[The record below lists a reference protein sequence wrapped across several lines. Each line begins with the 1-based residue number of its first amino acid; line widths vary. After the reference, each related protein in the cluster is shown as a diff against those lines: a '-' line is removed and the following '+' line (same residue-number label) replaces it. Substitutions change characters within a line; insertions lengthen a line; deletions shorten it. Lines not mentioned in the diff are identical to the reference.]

1 MSEISVITES
11 ILLSIKKMLGLDKDY
26 DVFDPELIIHINSVF
41 GTLHQL
47 GVGPEEQFR
56 ISGDSETWS
65 EFDTEGEQ
73 IDEVKT
79 YVYLRVRLLFD
90 PPSSSFVLSSFKEQ
104 LQELE
109 WRLNVKADEIKGIED
124 EKK

>member
-1 MSEISVITES
+1 MSETVNVSES
-11 ILLSIKKMLGLDKDY
+11 ILLSVKKMLGLDKDY
-26 DVFDPELIIHINSVF
+26 DVFDPELIIHINTVF

-47 GVGPEEQFR
+47 GVGPEDQFR
-56 ISGDSETWS
+56 ITGDSETWS

-79 YVYLRVRLLFD
+79 YIYLRVRLLFD

-124 EKK
+124 E

>member
-1 MSEISVITES
+1 MSETVNVSES
-11 ILLSIKKMLGLDKDY
+11 ILLSVKKMLGLDKDY
-26 DVFDPELIIHINSVF
+26 DVFDPELIIHINTVF

-47 GVGPEEQFR
+47 GVGPEDQFR
-56 ISGDSETWS
+56 ITGDSDLWS
-65 EFDTEGEQ
+65 EFTTEGEQ
-73 IDEVKT
+73 TDEVKT

-124 EKK
+124 E

>member
-1 MSEISVITES
+1 MSETVNVSES
-11 ILLSIKKMLGLDKDY
+11 ILLSVKKMLGLDKDY
-26 DVFDPELIIHINSVF
+26 DVFDPELIIHINTVF

-47 GVGPEEQFR
+47 GVGPEDQFR
-56 ISGDSETWS
+56 ISGDSEVWS
-65 EFDTEGEQ
+65 DFTTEGEQ
-73 IDEVKT
+73 TDEVKS

-109 WRLNVKADEIKGIED
+109 WRLNVKADEIKGNED
-124 EKK
+124 E

>member
-1 MSEISVITES
+1 MSETVNVSES
-11 ILLSIKKMLGLDKDY
+11 ILLSVKKMLGLDQEY
-26 DVFDPELIIHINSVF
+26 DVFDPELIIHINTVF

-47 GVGPEEQFR
+47 GVGPEDQFR
-56 ISGDSETWS
+56 ITGDSETWS

-79 YVYLRVRLLFD
+79 YIYLRVRLLFD

-104 LQELE
+104 IQELE

-124 EKK
+124 E

>member
-1 MSEISVITES
+1 MSETITVSES
-11 ILLSIKKMLGLDKDY
+11 ILLSVKKMLGLDKDY

-47 GVGPEEQFR
+47 GVGPEDQFR

-73 IDEVKT
+73 TDEVKS

-124 EKK
+124 E

>member
-1 MSEISVITES
+1 MSETVNVSES
-11 ILLSIKKMLGLDKDY
+11 ILLSVKKMLGLDKDY
-26 DVFDPELIIHINSVF
+26 DVFDPELIIHINTVF

-47 GVGPEEQFR
+47 GVGPEDQFR

-73 IDEVKT
+73 TDEVKT

-104 LQELE
+104 IQELE

-124 EKK
+124 E

>member
-1 MSEISVITES
+1 MSETVNVSES
-11 ILLSIKKMLGLDKDY
+11 ILLSVKKMLGLDKDY
-26 DVFDPELIIHINSVF
+26 DVFDPELIIHINTVF

-47 GVGPEEQFR
+47 GVGPEDQFR
-56 ISGDSETWS
+56 ISGDSDLWS
-65 EFDTEGEQ
+65 EFTTEGEQ
-73 IDEVKT
+73 TDEVKS

-124 EKK
+124 E

>member
-1 MSEISVITES
+1 MSETVNLSES
-11 ILLSIKKMLGLDKDY
+11 ILLSVKKMLGLDKDY
-26 DVFDPELIIHINSVF
+26 DVFDPELIIHINTVF

-47 GVGPEEQFR
+47 GVGPEDQFR
-56 ISGDSETWS
+56 ITGDSDLWS
-65 EFDTEGEQ
+65 DFTTEGEQ
-73 IDEVKT
+73 TDEVKS

-124 EKK
+124 E

>member
-26 DVFDPELIIHINSVF
+26 DVFDPELIIHINTVF

-47 GVGPEEQFR
+47 SVGPEDQFR
-56 ISGDSETWS
+56 ISGDSEVWS
-65 EFDTEGEQ
+65 DFTTDGEQ
-73 IDEVKT
+73 TDEVKS
-79 YVYLRVRLLFD
+79 YIYLRVRLLFD

-124 EKK
+124 E

>member
-1 MSEISVITES
+1 MSETVNVSES
-11 ILLSIKKMLGLDKDY
+11 ILLSVKKMLGLDKDY
-26 DVFDPELIIHINSVF
+26 DVFDPELIIHINTVF

-47 GVGPEEQFR
+47 GVGPEDQFR
-56 ISGDSETWS
+56 ITGDSDLWS
-65 EFDTEGEQ
+65 EFTTEGEQ
-73 IDEVKT
+73 TDEVKT
-79 YVYLRVRLLFD
+79 YIYLRVRLLFD

-124 EKK
+124 E

>member
-1 MSEISVITES
+1 MSETVNVSES
-11 ILLSIKKMLGLDKDY
+11 ILLSVKKMLGLDKDY
-26 DVFDPELIIHINSVF
+26 DVFDPELIIHINTVF

-47 GVGPEEQFR
+47 GVGPEDQFR
-56 ISGDSETWS
+56 ITGDSETWS

-73 IDEVKT
+73 VDEVKT

-124 EKK
+124 E

>member
-1 MSEISVITES
+1 MSETVNVSES
-11 ILLSIKKMLGLDKDY
+11 ILLSVKKMLGLDKDY

-47 GVGPEEQFR
+47 GVGPEDQFR
-56 ISGDSETWS
+56 IAGDSELWS
-65 EFDTEGEQ
+65 DFTTDGEQ
-73 IDEVKT
+73 TDEVKS

-90 PPSSSFVLSSFKEQ
+90 PPSSSFVLSSLQEQ
-104 LQELE
+104 AKELE

-124 EKK
+124 E

>member
-1 MSEISVITES
+1 MSVDVQKS
-11 ILLSIKKMLGLDKDY
+11 ILLSVKKMLGLSSDY

-47 GVGPEEQFR
+47 GVGPEDQFR
-56 ISGDSETWS
+56 ITSDEDVWS
-65 EFDTEGEQ
+65 DFTTEGEE

-90 PPSSSFVLSSFKEQ
+90 PPSSSFVLSSFQEQ
-104 LQELE
+104 LKELE
-109 WRLNVKADEIKGIED
+109 WRLNVKSDEIKGTED
-124 EKK
+124 E